1 MITFQRD
8 GFVLRIRR
16 KKDTYH
22 TVIEIGTI
30 DGGVDRVG
38 HLKTDRASEFVK
50 FLGYLVSDDVTA
62 VIDDD

>member
-8 GFVLRIRR
+8 GFVLRIRK

-22 TVIEIGTI
+22 TVIEMFLAAFLSI
-30 DGGVDRVG
+30 DV
-38 HLKTDRASEFVK
+38 E
-50 FLGYLVSDDVTA
+50 